1 MICGRMLAVLLLVV
15 VFSTIWVGFDAHGRD
30 FSESNMARGP
40 FAWMAGCALLWIV
53 FFPAYL
59 AQRSRFPVKNDD

>member
-1 MICGRMLAVLLLVV
+1 MFVLAIIVV
-15 VFSTIWVGFDAHGRD
+15 IGSTVWVGFDAHDRD

-40 FAWMAGCALLWIV
+40 FAWMLGCLILWIL

-59 AQRSRFPVKNDD
+59 AQRSRFPMEEE